1 MSKYTLGLDIGS
13 NSVGSAA
20 IDTKAHI
27 VKLGDSVFPAGV
39 EESEEKRGAPKNQA
53 RRGYRGSRK
62 VGRRHSRLKHHL
74 RAFLFENSL
83 IPTEAQK
90 LREWE
95 KLNPW
100 KLRRDAVHEEIKTD
114 EKFSAKEKFGRIL
127 LHLAQR
133 RGAAG
138 IDVEQ
143 ESREIIASTKGF
155 IKAVFIEVDQ
165 SIENKQPLF
174 LLSKENITLSDEQIK
189 TGRSGKTPRGTKII
203 KASGLRK
210 KKGKVAHI
218 EVLPGDYIEPQQL
231 LCEVA
236 IEKDD
241 SDEGKIKGA
250 INKSYAE
257 MERLKAKTFGEMMF
271 NFYEQRRFRANSK
284 KRGEIRNPIR
294 NRKNAS
300 GEAVYEFCADRKMIQ
315 NEFTTLWNKQKEF
328 NGELSKLLTSDL
340 RKTLCNPEGDKTWK
354 QKGIIFGQRNF
365 YWDIGTL
372 GRCDLEPTDQ
382 QCPKPDMYAQ
392 EFLVLETLNNIRI
405 TPPKEVSRPLDDK
418 HDQERKKVLELLQSQ
433 KSVKVGA
440 VRRVLGI
447 NRGENKTLYSLSL
460 DADPNRSLNT
470 NWFIREI
477 VIRAIGKS
485 QWETYD
491 EKTTESINSAL
502 LKYDTENL
510 KHEEKLFQGSRKW
523 WNLTEEQAQK
533 LVNAWKHRPRKDE
546 RVNLS
551 RKAIKNLLPYMRE
564 GYSVTEAR
572 QLVAEDAESGASDE
586 QRQRYALISKR
597 SNKKMRHYLEKHPEQ
612 LPPAPML
619 ANPVVRKAIHE
630 VRNHIQAYLNIF
642 GSKPD
647 RIVVELVRQAKQT
660 AKDRSEQLTRNRK
673 REEERKNIIKKYEL
687 NRLTKN
693 QREKAIKRV
702 LLCREQKFISAYSDR
717 SISEKNA
724 AEGMDLEI
732 DHIIPKSKGG
742 PDALVNRILCYE
754 EENQGKGSKPLK
766 EWLTEE
772 DFGRLEQRLRHLRDD
787 NPVKWD
793 YLHKDVKDI
802 AGFTDSQKID
812 TAYATLQVTSWLRD
826 TLYGGEVDGKRRVFA
841 TKGSYTN
848 EIRRDLR
855 LFPDTNDGTAGE
867 KKNRLD
873 HRHHALDAVV
883 IALSGPEQ
891 LAKLAKKYEKFEEE
905 KSNGYSTA
913 KPEPLAPPWG
923 THESFRADVMK
934 EYDKLVVSHRPAGR
948 KLMGQLHND
957 TQLGTVMKDGEVDTK
972 HCKKRIFAIELTP
985 NHLRVPHEWDRLR
998 KQLEKAVSKSEN
1010 KAIRSRMLELDDVKP
1025 AKSGIIRDRWFREEL
1040 REYLREHGI
1049 NVDDCREQNKKNF
1062 KKQIKELIKTKGI
1075 FLKSGVPV
1083 RRITLLRSPTMTP
1096 PIKRKHWSI
1105 ETGKMEDDTNPKSV
1119 RLYEP
1124 QSNHHIEIR
1133 KDTKGKWTGEVITN
1147 FESAQRNVKR
1157 LQMLKKSGV
1166 PSIRKFRLMERNDR
1180 QRYLPIITKIN
1191 REYQVVN
1198 RDDTDTDKFVM
1209 SLSIGEMV
1217 YMKLRDTEKADY
1229 FVVFK
1234 IDGTGRIHFTP
1245 HYDAGR
1251 SKATEKCAARQ
1262 DISLSAG
1269 QLQGLGVEEGKGPYK
1284 VWVGPL
1290 GDIKKLNRD

>member
-1 MSKYTLGLDIGS
+1 
-13 NSVGSAA
+13 
-20 IDTKAHI
+20 
-27 VKLGDSVFPAGV
+27 
-39 EESEEKRGAPKNQA
+39 
-53 RRGYRGSRK
+53 
-62 VGRRHSRLKHHL
+62 
-74 RAFLFENSL
+74 
-83 IPTEAQK
+83 
-90 LREWE
+90 
-95 KLNPW
+95 
-100 KLRRDAVHEEIKTD
+100 
-114 EKFSAKEKFGRIL
+114 
-127 LHLAQR
+127 
-133 RGAAG
+133 
-138 IDVEQ
+138 
-143 ESREIIASTKGF
+143 
-155 IKAVFIEVDQ
+155 
-165 SIENKQPLF
+165 SIENKRPLF
-174 LLSKENITLSDEQIK
+174 LLSKENITLSDEQIQ
-189 TGRSGKTPRGTKII
+189 TARSGKTPRGAKII
-203 KASGLRK
+203 RASGLRK
-210 KKGKVAHI
+210 KKGKAPHI
-218 EVLPGDYIEPQQL
+218 EVLPGDYIEPGQL
-231 LCEVA
+231 LCE
-236 IEKDD
+236 ITNEKDD
-241 SDEGKIKGA
+241 SEGGRMRGPIK
-250 INKSYAE
+250 KSYAE
-257 MERLKAKTFGEMMF
+257 MKRLEAKTFGEMMF
-271 NFYEQRRFRANSK
+271 NLYEQRCFQANSK

-300 GEAVYEFCADRKMIQ
+300 GEAVYEFCADRKMMQ
-315 NEFTTLWNKQKEF
+315 DEFVLLWSTQKEF
-328 NGELSKLLTSDL
+328 DSELSKLLTSDL
-340 RKTLCNPEGDKTWK
+340 LKQLFDPRGDKTWK
-354 QKGIIFGQRNF
+354 QKGLIFGQRNF
-365 YWDIGTL
+365 YWNIGTL

-405 TPPKEVSRPLDDK
+405 TPPGEVSRPLDD
-418 HDQERKKVLELLQSQ
+418 QERQKVLELFQTQ
-433 KSVKVGA
+433 KSIKAGA

-460 DADPNRSLNT
+460 DADPNRSLNA
-470 NWFIREI
+470 NWFVREI
-477 VIRAIGKS
+477 IIKAIGQS

-502 LKYDTENL
+502 LKYDPENL
-510 KHEEKLFQGSRKW
+510 KHEEKLFQGSQEW

-572 QLVAEDAESGASDE
+572 QLFAEDGESGASDE

-597 SNKKMRHYLEKHPEQ
+597 SNKKMRHYLDKHPDR

-619 ANPVVRKAIHE
+619 ANPVVRKSIHE

-673 REEERKNIIKKYEL
+673 REEERKKIIKKYEL

-717 SISEKNA
+717 PISEKNA
-724 AEGMDLEI
+724 AEGVGLEI
-732 DHIIPKSKGG
+732 DHIIPKSKRG
-742 PDALVNRILCYE
+742 PDALVNRLLCYE
-754 EENQGKGSKPLK
+754 EENRGKTSKTLK

-772 DFGRLEQRLRHLRDD
+772 EFGRLEQRLRHLKDD

-848 EIRRDLR
+848 EIRRDLG
-855 LFPDTNDGTAGE
+855 LFPDTKAGTAGE

-891 LAKLAKKYEKFEEE
+891 LARLAKKYEKVEEE

-923 THESFRADVMK
+923 TLESFRADVMK

-948 KLMGQLHND
+948 KLTGQLHND
-957 TQLGTVMKDGEVDTK
+957 TQLGPVMKDGEVDTK

-985 NHLRVPHEWDRLR
+985 NHLRVPDEWDRLR
-998 KQLEKAVSKSEN
+998 KQLEKAVSKSEK
-1010 KAIRSRMLELDDVKP
+1010 KAIRSRMLNLEDVKP
-1025 AKSGIIRDRWFREEL
+1025 AKSGVVRDRWFREEL
-1040 REYLREHGI
+1040 REYLRGHGL
-1049 NVDDCREQNKKNF
+1049 NVDDCREQNKKEF
-1062 KKQIKELIKTKGI
+1062 KKQIKELIKAKGI

-1096 PIKRKHWSI
+1096 PIKRKYWNV
-1105 ETGKMEDDTNPKSV
+1105 ETGKMEDNTNPKSV

-1133 KDTKGKWTGEVITN
+1133 EDTKGKWKGEVITN
-1147 FESAQRNVKR
+1147 FGAAQRVKPS
-1157 LQMLKKSGV
+1157 KASG
-1166 PSIRKFRLMERNDR
+1166 RKPQPM
-1180 QRYLPIITKIN
+1180 
-1191 REYQVVN
+1191 VN
-1198 RDDTDTDKFVM
+1198 RKDNPDGKFVM

-1217 YMKLRDTEKADY
+1217 YMKHPDTKEPDY

-1251 SKATEKCAARQ
+1251 SKATETCAARQ
-1262 DISLSAG
+1262 DIPLSAR
-1269 QLQGLGVEEGKGPYK
+1269 QLQELGVEEGKGSYK